1 MATATIK
8 FVPSTVLAGEGTVDQ
23 RTVTYYGTITF
34 SASGDTYVTG
44 GLAAL
49 TGSALLNLGPYGD
62 RTPLQVVAWS
72 TAGSGWNYQWNPT
85 TSKFQIFS
93 GTSGGATSA
102 SSELTTGTALSGG
115 TPEIFTDTISFK
127 AVFPRV

>member
-1 MATATIK
+1 MATATVK
-8 FVPSTVLAGEGTVDQ
+8 FVPGAVVSSTVDQ
-23 RTVTYYGTITF
+23 KTVTYYGTVTF
-34 SASGDTYVTG
+34 SAAADTYATG

-49 TGSALLNLGPYGD
+49 SGSAFLNLGPYGD
-62 RTPLQVVAWS
+62 RTPLFVEIES

-102 SSELTTGTALSGG
+102 STELTNSTALSGG
-115 TPEIFTDTISFK
+115 TPELFTDTLAFK
-127 AVFPRV
+127 ATFPRV